1 MSQGI
6 TISAVMALASRNGGA
21 KSIRY
26 CGKTY
31 ENLSGIS
38 VSAQDPKGDKVYV
51 NCNNGK
57 TIKLKVSSTSCLSGY
72 SILAAYLDGEKL
84 ESDIAGSLYVPMIR
98 PLNRGVRAR
107 QYGRPGWLTTRPSQ
121 KF

>member
-1 MSQGI
+1 MK
-6 TISAVMALASRNGGA
+6 ISISSVTSLAGRNGGV
-21 KSIRY
+21 KSIRHD
-26 CGKTY
+26 GKRY
-31 ENLSGIS
+31 ESL
-38 VSAQDPKGDKVYV
+38 AQVRVGSFPMPTCDKVYV

-57 TIKLKVSSTSCLSGY
+57 TIKLKVSSTSFLSGY